1 MLLLLLRSAGTTG
14 TQIHLRVAGTDKLI
28 ALHYRVGGAWKLVT
42 FYRGVGTVWK

>member
-14 TQIHLRVAGTDKLI
+14 TQIYLRVSGTDKLI

-42 FYRGVGTVWK
+42 FYRGVGTAWK